1 MTVKLK
7 QISKNGY
14 ILPFDSHR
22 DRPNLG
28 YIHGE
33 KYSMLI
39 DTGNSPAHLTE
50 MLNEI
55 EKLNLPQPKVA
66 LITHWH
72 WDHTFA
78 MHAFNGITI
87 AEKETDLTLTKLKQ
101 WQWTPEAMAK
111 RLNSGEECKFCD
123 THIKIEYDD
132 ISEIKVVNADM
143 TFEDHCSF
151 DLGNVTLE
159 VQRIVNPHSEDGVV
173 AYVQEDKI
181 LFAGDA
187 DTGDFYLLDGG
198 YDKEKYYHYI
208 KTVEQYDYQTYIHGH
223 LEPLSKEG
231 IKEERLNIEEEYL

>member
-1 MTVKLK
+1 
-7 QISKNGY
+7 S
-14 ILPFDSHR
+14 F
-22 DRPNLG
+22 
-28 YIHGE
+28 IHS
-33 KYSMLI
+33 YVSLRHLHSFPTRRSS
-39 DTGNSPAHLTE
+39 DLAHLTE

-111 RLNSGEECKFCD
+111 RLNSGEECEFCD
-123 THIKIEYDD
+123 THIKIEYDN

-159 VQRIVNPHSEDGVV
+159 
-173 AYVQEDKI
+173 
-181 LFAGDA
+181 
-187 DTGDFYLLDGG
+187 
-198 YDKEKYYHYI
+198 
-208 KTVEQYDYQTYIHGH
+208 
-223 LEPLSKEG
+223 
-231 IKEERLNIEEEYL
+231 